1 MVIFIFFSVFG
12 LFLCLFKNQN
22 IYYNKNVLLKP
33 LKVIVYI
40 RIASKSTFE
49 ENEVQTDQKNYRTML
64 FMSKQVC
71 LPNISSI
78 LQKVKIGP
86 KTDIRPFCTKAFNY
100 NMKPYIY
107 QQAKTSVLS
116 IGFSL
121 SFGAMFSKTWQVHKI
136 FTAAKTNK
144 KMVRSNKIS
153 AP

>member
-1 MVIFIFFSVFG
+1 MLS
-12 LFLCLFKNQN
+12 
-22 IYYNKNVLLKP
+22 KP
-33 LKVIVYI
+33 LKVIVYFHI
-40 RIASKSTFE
+40 MSKSSFE
-49 ENEVQTDQKNYRTML
+49 RFAYKDAACKTGAFLPTLFLENEAQTDRKNYRTML

-153 AP
+153 AL